1 MNGGIDGRAAARGG
15 VLCRRQNRK
24 QRSRVEE
31 QRAEGVQRK
40 KKRGKDPK
48 DWFGNFR
55 KFKGLLVN

>member
-1 MNGGIDGRAAARGG
+1 MAERRPGEEFCASGR
-15 VLCRRQNRK
+15 NRK
-24 QRSRVEE
+24 QRSRAEE

-55 KFKGLLVN
+55 KFKGLSVN